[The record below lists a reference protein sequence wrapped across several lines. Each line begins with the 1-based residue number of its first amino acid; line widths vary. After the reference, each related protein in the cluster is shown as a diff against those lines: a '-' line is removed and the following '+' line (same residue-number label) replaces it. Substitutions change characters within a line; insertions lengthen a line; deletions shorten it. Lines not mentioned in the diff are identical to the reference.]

1 MNKIIIILIVVLIGV
16 QSWTLKTQQQI
27 LEVVTPQTEIEFGF
41 ENETKDNCDYLSEQA
56 ELHFSLS
63 KILEEGGRVV
73 SVKVAPNNAK
83 VTNNIKESVLEMG
96 FFQHLEVA
104 KTYLDIYAHVCN

>member
-1 MNKIIIILIVVLIGV
+1 MKKVLLGLVVAVMMTGSGYAQASSI
-16 QSWTLKTQQQI
+16 SSK
-27 LEVVTPQTEIEFGF
+27 E
-41 ENETKDNCDYLSEQA
+41 NCDYLSKQA
-56 ELHFSLS
+56 DIHFSLS

-83 VTNNIKESVLEMG
+83 ATNNIKESVLEMG